1 MTGVNSVNTNSIV
14 GAGSAGP
21 GFDGTQAIRR
31 AVAIL
36 KVIASGRYP
45 GVTLDDV
52 ANTMQLSRS
61 TTHRILKALVSEG
74 LVVQDDSKR
83 RYTIGQLT
91 YELSLSVV
99 HDFEFAAQ
107 WSGLVDSVARRTMH
121 TSYLLARSGIEA
133 VCIQKVE
140 SRAALRMIPV
150 DVGQRRPLGVGAG
163 ALALLSGFEPRE
175 IQTIVRNL
183 TPLLSAFPNV
193 TPERIVRDAM
203 ETRERGYSVS
213 KGMVIAE
220 SIGIG
225 VLLPDAKG
233 AHLAVSIAAPLAVV
247 ADGDI
252 KGLAAIMH
260 SEILAITAKSGA

>member
-1 MTGVNSVNTNSIV
+1 MTELDSVNPDSEV
-14 GAGSAGP
+14 AMAGP
-21 GFDGTQAIRR
+21 VAGLDGTQAIRR

-45 GVTLDDV
+45 GVTLDQV

-61 TTHRILKALVSEG
+61 TTHRIIKALVGEG
-74 LVVQDDSKR
+74 LVAQDDTKR
-83 RYTIGQLT
+83 RYTIGKLT

-107 WSGLVDSVARRTMH
+107 WSGLVDSIARRTMH
-121 TSYLLARSGIEA
+121 TSYLLARSGMEA

-163 ALALLSGFEPRE
+163 AIALLSGFEPVE
-175 IQTIVRNL
+175 IEKIGRNIA
-183 TPLLSAFPNV
+183 PLLGIFPNV
-193 TPERIVRDAM
+193 TPDSIIRDAM
-203 ETRERGYSVS
+203 EARERGYSIS
-213 KGMVIAE
+213 KGRVIAE

-233 AHLAVSIAAPLAVV
+233 PHLAVSIAAPLMAVSDSDV
-247 ADGDI
+247 KKIASAMHAELSTI
-252 KGLAAIMH
+252 VEKGW
-260 SEILAITAKSGA
+260 